1 MKWGILATGNI
12 AKKFASTINQMSKE
26 NEQLAAVG
34 SRHMDSA
41 KAFAREYDIPRY
53 YDSYEAL
60 VNDPDVEAVYVATPN
75 SLHYENCRL
84 CLEHGKHV
92 LCEKPFTI
100 NEKQALSSNS
110 SSFFSVKFTVK
121 FSYTFVILSACILL
135 TIISYCV

>member
-12 AKKFASTINQMSKE
+12 AKKFASTINQMSNE

-60 VNDPDVEAVYVATPN
+60 VNDPD
-75 SLHYENCRL
+75 
-84 CLEHGKHV
+84 
-92 LCEKPFTI
+92 
-100 NEKQALSSNS
+100 
-110 SSFFSVKFTVK
+110 
-121 FSYTFVILSACILL
+121 ILL
-135 TIISYCV
+135 ADEPTGNLDSKMGAEVMELLHKLNKEDGRTIVMVTHNEEQAKQTSRTIRFFDGRQVM